1 MGRSAPCPGTEEPGN
16 QARTV
21 LAAAPPLCD
30 TSAWALIPM
39 TPCVGFQVLLFFPEA
54 VRSAVSKGCPGLS
67 SCTLSHLPLQMAK
80 QASEK
85 IVFPLVSDMSLALC
99 PENLCAGEGLAYCH
113 QPREEQSTFWP
124 WFWLFQSSVLHELKG
139 KGDVQDLERER
150 QCMRCCTLIP
160 GPLGLPVTCP
170 WKVKEP
176 AL

>member
-113 QPREEQSTFWP
+113 QPREEQSIPSGRGFGFSNPPSCMSSKAKETFKTW
-124 WFWLFQSSVLHELKG
+124 
-139 KGDVQDLERER
+139 RER
-150 QCMRCCTLIP
+150 
-160 GPLGLPVTCP
+160 GS
-170 WKVKEP
+170 
-176 AL
+176 A